1 MDYVRQA
8 LMDKYTLQLCYY
20 QMSEYEGR
28 QTRLNGPMQ
37 QYFNSTQTKNAF
49 ARLMYIAANVKSLY
63 TKTKIATELH
73 ITRQAAHVMVEECL
87 DGGGIEVDQDGRC
100 PTYKASETLI
110 DGVKL
115 YAEFAFANGE
125 NIGVVNYRQAISNYD
140 AAERKAGLYCPD
152 NSSLLDF
159 KIPDTGEESDETR
172 EKTDSL
178 RNTVE
183 HCSFARPHK
192 QTSGRP
198 GRIAAKA

>member
-8 LMDKYTLQLCYY
+8 LMDKYTLQLCH
-20 QMSEYEGR
+20 YEMALYDGR
-28 QTRLNGPMQ
+28 QTRLHGKMQ
-37 QYFNSTQTKNAF
+37 QYFNSTPVKNAF

-63 TKTKIATELH
+63 TKTAISQKLH
-73 ITRQAAHVMVEECL
+73 ITRQAAHQMVNECL
-87 DGGGIEVDQDGRC
+87 DGGWIIVDQDGRC
-100 PTYKASETLI
+100 PTYKATETLI
-110 DGVKL
+110 NGVKL
-115 YAEFAFANGE
+115 YAAFALDSGE

-152 NSSLLDF
+152 NSSVLDF

-183 HCSFARPHK
+183 RCSFARPHK